1 MWIRNMKRKFKHWW
15 SSIPIISTKQT
26 IITFHLNSLSTKRA
40 RQMTFVIYF
49 TSISVILFLLDFEL
63 LRQCA
68 VYLLVLT
75 AESFSLILN
84 ILVMIFRS
92 MCGISYISENGWRMG
107 NNRLVPLLYNW
118 CTLTTANNLKLRS
131 YSKEQLLRD
140 N

>member
-1 MWIRNMKRKFKHWW
+1 
-15 SSIPIISTKQT
+15 
-26 IITFHLNSLSTKRA
+26 
-40 RQMTFVIYF
+40 MTFVIYF

-107 NNRLVPLLYNW
+107 NIRLVPLLYN
-118 CTLTTANNLKLRS
+118 
-131 YSKEQLLRD
+131 
-140 N
+140 